1 MDKSQLRR
9 QAVRWLPLAVAIVA
23 FVVVPILVGRDWAE
37 VAVQAEAALGAA
49 WFWAYRSRPRVTL
62 KLGMRGLVYLD
73 LENIGNRTAKHVRV
87 RCDPPINIFDK
98 DQFGPVEEFG
108 DMDRGQ
114 RYEVA
119 IGVPAKGIVA
129 ELERSTIEVSHE
141 STWGLRRHKSTIQ
154 FGGAGLRRASSE
166 DTSSPVGRIATA
178 VGEIDRKL
186 ETIGAAVKVVG
197 QQLSPPVTGGDG
209 IPDKSCEVCEWDH
222 FIYAPLMSRTLF
234 RCANCYVDYAIGDEC
249 ECPGMWCEHTPAP
262 RQCTPSPPIV
272 V

>member
-9 QAVRWLPLAVAIVA
+9 QAVRRLPLAVAIVA

-49 WFWAYRSRPRVTL
+49 WYWAYRSRPRVAL
-62 KLGMRGLVYLD
+62 QLGMRGLVYLD
-73 LENIGNRTAKHVRV
+73 LENIGNRTARNVRV

-98 DQFGPVEEFG
+98 DQFGPDEDFG

-141 STWGLRRHKSTIQ
+141 STWGFRRYKSTIRL
-154 FGGAGLRRASSE
+154 GGAGLRRASSE
-166 DTSSPVGRIATA
+166 DTSSPVGRIARE

-186 ETIGAAVKVVG
+186 ETIGSAVKAVG
-197 QQLSPPVTGGDG
+197 QLLRPSATGGDK
-209 IPDKSCEVCEWDH
+209 ITNKTCESCGWDH
-222 FIYAPLMSRTLF
+222 FIYVLLMSRTLF
-234 RCANCYVDYAIGDEC
+234 RCANCCVDYELNDEC
-249 ECPGMWCEHTPAP
+249 GCPGMWCDHTPAP
-262 RQCTPSPPIV
+262 RQCTPSPPTV